1 MTAKNLAQFPRRS
14 PADAVPQGAPRRSG
28 PAAVTAAAN
37 PRDSEA
43 LAAQFLRSLHV
54 LLRAVQLYHQH
65 HPRLIEGLKTTGQ
78 ALDDLLGGAPMI
90 GFTVE
95 RDGLALMSQGPR
107 PAHAIADR
115 RGELKALADTF
126 RRASIRSL
134 TFVPRTRLDELLQ
147 FARAVDEACRAGQ
160 SPTRTDWP
168 TRLREHRIGEIRV
181 NEAPT
186 SPGDPLHFG
195 SLLEALLG
203 AGGQNGVTADVVLQ
217 RRAGTVSRGAARL
230 MGLGRTAGARAR
242 GSAAGSGVCDSGGV
256 RHSR

>member
-37 PRDSEA
+37 PGDSEA

-78 ALDDLLGGAPMI
+78 ALDDLLGGSPMI

-115 RGELKALADTF
+115 RGELKALAAVF
-126 RRASIRSL
+126 GRASIRSI

-147 FARAVDEACRAGQ
+147 FARAIDEACRAGQ
-160 SPTRTDWP
+160 SQKRADWP
-168 TRLREHRIGEIRV
+168 ARLREHRISEIRV
-181 NEAPT
+181 NQAHT
-186 SPGDPLHFG
+186 SPGDPLNFG

-203 AGGQNGVTADVVLQ
+203 TGAQNAVTTDLLPQAAPEQ
-217 RRAGTVSRGAARL
+217 FRAAL
-230 MGLGRTAGARAR
+230 RALW
-242 GSAAGSGVCDSGGV
+242 
-256 RHSR
+256 